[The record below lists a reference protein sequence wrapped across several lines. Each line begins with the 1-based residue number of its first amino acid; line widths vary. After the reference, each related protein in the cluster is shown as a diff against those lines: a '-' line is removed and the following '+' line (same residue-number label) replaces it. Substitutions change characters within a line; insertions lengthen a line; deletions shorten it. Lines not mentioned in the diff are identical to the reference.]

1 MNLIKWKTKKKKV
14 LNFVLTSDG
23 TWRTKKECWKTFSK
37 VLLRQNLE
45 IQTKSELYTDDNK
58 SKYSSNPKD
67 VFKSATKFFETLYT
81 QETTSKAAT
90 TKFLSKN
97 PNRKKISNEQLN
109 VCETKIY
116 FDEIKKSI
124 NFRANN
130 LNDALTREFYKYFP
144 KDLAPVLLDLY
155 NWLESLTPW
164 MLLVEQESYLSYIKK
179 VIKEST
185 AKNIRYDNS
194 WQPVSW
200 Y

>member
-67 VFKSATKFFETLYT
+67 VFISATKFFETLYT
-81 QETTSKAAT
+81 KETTSKAAT

-109 VCETKIY
+109 VCEAKIY

-124 NFRANN
+124 NFRTNN
-130 LNDALTREFYKYFP
+130 LNDALTREF
-144 KDLAPVLLDLY
+144 
-155 NWLESLTPW
+155 
-164 MLLVEQESYLSYIKK
+164 
-179 VIKEST
+179 
-185 AKNIRYDNS
+185 
-194 WQPVSW
+194 
-200 Y
+200 